1 VTSTPGRCPPIERIV
16 GVGLFLIVSLW
27 TATTQQPARV
37 FGDASE
43 YWRMSQQ
50 FGASHEVATADGPFV
65 FRPATPLF
73 AAVLNPV
80 ILQTVPRWVDGL
92 VDDALGLDDVPPY
105 YVLGAVLSLIT
116 LWLLQSYLR
125 CFVASAGVR
134 LLLIAMWLSLWHA
147 PVRWGF
153 FNPINVEPL
162 WRA

>member
-1 VTSTPGRCPPIERIV
+1 
-16 GVGLFLIVSLW
+16 
-27 TATTQQPARV
+27 
-37 FGDASE
+37 
-43 YWRMSQQ
+43 MSQQ